1 MKTCSPGI
9 LFQQITSGF
18 RLQKCMCPT
27 NLSWWRRVYLTRKVG
42 RTTIARYIDANGW
55 VDECLEWPSVAR
67 TKVTRGEAC
76 SMFNNQ
82 TDELI
87 TSHVTHP
94 HLIISE
100 SLQSKGQWVLISSLY
115 NKKYLLIIHLISIY
129 YWIWQQFQD
138 PRSIC
143 LNDALKEFS
152 IFSLKRFFQLFV
164 VNSIRKI
171 ILLYFLQLITNY
183 LSELKT

>member
-1 MKTCSPGI
+1 MPTDG
-9 LFQQITSGF
+9 LTSA
-18 RLQKCMCPT
+18 
-27 NLSWWRRVYLTRKVG
+27 S
-42 RTTIARYIDANGW
+42 
-55 VDECLEWPSVAR
+55 SVAR

-171 ILLYFLQLITNY
+171 IRLCFLELITNY
-183 LSELKT
+183 LSELKTDHVSKAWLAEIDIQSLIHSNSILC